1 MSAYESIIF
10 ISREVLVYQIP
21 PLRSSK
27 GYCAAEWDVDR
38 PLWRG
43 RLRVLETGA
52 DATASRV
59 RCELRLEDNTTG
71 ELFASAPYLVTGKGV
86 EQVTDSS
93 RFFVVRVVDGDRH
106 AYLGMGF
113 MERSEA
119 LDFNIAL
126 QDFKRHANPS
136 AEIIPRSGPHT
147 KEAVKDY
154 SLKEGQTITISLGK
168 GTHVRR
174 SPNPTTK
181 NSALDSGA
189 LPFLPPP
196 PSAQQIKDQMRSVT
210 HATEE
215 DDDDDFGD
223 FVS

>member
-1 MSAYESIIF
+1 MSTYEPIIF
-10 ISREVLVYQIP
+10 ISREVLIYQIP

-27 GYCAAEWDVDR
+27 GYCASEWEVDK

-43 RLRVLETGA
+43 RLRVLEIAA
-52 DATASRV
+52 DAAVGRV
-59 RCELRLEDNTTG
+59 RCELRLEDNNTG
-71 ELFASAPYLVTGKGV
+71 ELFASAPYLPTGKGV

-93 RFFVVRVVDGDRH
+93 RFFVIRVVDGERH

-136 AEIIPRSGPHT
+136 VEIIPKSGT
-147 KEAVKDY
+147 QKNEDAKDY
-154 SLKEGQTITISLGK
+154 SLKEGQTITISLGGK
-168 GTHVRR
+168 GASRRR
-174 SPNPTTK
+174 SPNPS
-181 NSALDSGA
+181 SASEASTPGVA

-196 PSAQQIKDQMRSVT
+196 PSAQQVRDQLRT
-210 HATEE
+210 AAHGTEE
-215 DDDDDFGD
+215 DDDFGD

>member
-1 MSAYESIIF
+1 MSTYESIIF
-10 ISREVLVYQIP
+10 ISREVLIYQIP

-27 GYCAAEWDVDR
+27 GYCASEWDVDK

-43 RLRVLETGA
+43 RLRVLEIA
-52 DATASRV
+52 DDAAATRV
-59 RCELRLEDNTTG
+59 RCELRLEDNSSG
-71 ELFASAPYLVTGKGV
+71 ELFASAPYLLTGKGV

-93 RFFVVRVVDGDRH
+93 RFFVIRVVDGDRY

-119 LDFNIAL
+119 FDFNIAL

-136 AEIIPRSGPHT
+136 AEIIPRSGPQK
-147 KEAVKDY
+147 KEEVKDY
-154 SLKEGQTITISLGK
+154 SLKQGETITISLGK
-168 GTHVRR
+168 GTRRRR
-174 SPNPTTK
+174 SPNTTSE
-181 NSALDSGA
+181 NAASDPGT

-196 PSAQQIKDQMRSVT
+196 PSAQEVKDQLRTMA
-210 HATEE
+210 HATE
-215 DDDDDFGD
+215 DNDDFGD

>member
-1 MSAYESIIF
+1 MSTYESIIF
-10 ISREVLVYQIP
+10 ISSEVLVYQIP

-27 GYCAAEWDVDR
+27 GYCASEWDVDK

-43 RLRVLETGA
+43 RLRVLEVAA
-52 DATASRV
+52 DAAASRV
-59 RCELRLEDNTTG
+59 RCELRLEDSSNG
-71 ELFASAPYLVTGKGV
+71 ELFASAPYLLTGKGV

-93 RFFVVRVVDGDRH
+93 RFFVIRVVDGERH

-119 LDFNIAL
+119 FDFNIAL

-136 AEIIPRSGPHT
+136 AEIIPK
-147 KEAVKDY
+147 KEEVKDY

-168 GTHVRR
+168 GTRRRR
-174 SPNPTTK
+174 SPNTMSE
-181 NSALDSGA
+181 NAENAASNAGA

-196 PSAQQIKDQMRSVT
+196 PSAQEVKDQLRTVA
-210 HATEE
+210 HATE
-215 DDDDDFGD
+215 DNDDFGD

>member
-1 MSAYESIIF
+1 MSTYESIIF
-10 ISREVLVYQIP
+10 ICREVLVYQIP

-27 GYCAAEWDVDR
+27 GYCASEWDVDR
-38 PLWRG
+38 PIWRG
-43 RLRVLETGA
+43 RLRVLEIA
-52 DATASRV
+52 SDATASRI
-59 RCELRLEDNTTG
+59 RCELHLEDNKTG

-126 QDFKRHANPS
+126 QDFKRHANPNVD
-136 AEIIPRSGPHT
+136 IIPTDGHHT
-147 KEAVKDY
+147 KETVKDY

-168 GTHVRR
+168 GTRGRR
-174 SPNPTTK
+174 SSNQNSE
-181 NSALDSGA
+181 NSASDSGA
-189 LPFLPPP
+189 PLPFLPPP
-196 PSAQQIKDQMRSVT
+196 PSAQQIKEQLRT
-210 HATEE
+210 GAHATEE
-215 DDDDDFGD
+215 DDFGD

>member
-1 MSAYESIIF
+1 MSTYEPIIF
-10 ISREVLVYQIP
+10 ISREVLIYQIP

-27 GYCAAEWDVDR
+27 GYCASEWEVDK

-43 RLRVLETGA
+43 RLRVLEIAT
-52 DATASRV
+52 DAAAGRV
-59 RCELRLEDNTTG
+59 RCELRLEDNNTG
-71 ELFASAPYLVTGKGV
+71 ELFASAPYFPTGKGV

-93 RFFVVRVVDGDRH
+93 RFFVIRVVDGERH

-119 LDFNIAL
+119 FDFNIAL
-126 QDFKRHANPS
+126 QDFKRHANS
-136 AEIIPRSGPHT
+136 SVEIIPTSGT
-147 KEAVKDY
+147 QKKEDAKDY

-168 GTHVRR
+168 GAGRRR
-174 SPNPTTK
+174 SPNRS
-181 NSALDSGA
+181 SASEASTPVGG

-196 PSAQQIKDQMRSVT
+196 PSAQQVKDQLRAAA
-210 HATEE
+210 HGTEE
-215 DDDDDFGD
+215 DDDFGD